1 MKTALLG
8 CKGTTLDLLNDIVSQ
23 ASVDLA
29 CVITLPESIATRNAV
44 AFYRGAELTS
54 YCQRHDIPIHR
65 VRSYNLMH
73 AEDVRYFDEAR
84 IELLLVLGWERLI
97 PNEIL
102 GTLGKFACGM
112 HGSPHGLPKG
122 RGRSPL
128 NWSLI
133 NGHSRFV
140 TYLFRYNQ
148 AVDAGDVIGFKV
160 FDINQFD
167 TIASLHAKNRI
178 AMHQLLRLYLPLIE
192 ADTVQMWHQ
201 PPDQP
206 TYYPKRTP
214 EDGAI
219 DWNQSTDEIYNLVRA
234 LSPPYP
240 PAFCLH
246 AETKVFV
253 TEAYPFD
260 PILFDNHI
268 EPGTVVDVSVALDQ
282 FVVKTGDG
290 SLLVSKHEP
299 SRTIDLKVGDRME
312 GIGYSS
318 TLRQIVSRYPAGVS
332 EAEKE
337 IQ

>member
-23 ASVDLA
+23 ASVDID
-29 CVITLPESIATRNAV
+29 CVITLPESIAKKNAV

-54 YCQRHDIPIHR
+54 YCQRNDIPMHS
-65 VRSYNLMH
+65 VRSYNLIH
-73 AEDVRYFDEAR
+73 AEDVRFFEEAR

-97 PNEIL
+97 PDDVL
-102 GTLGKFACGM
+102 GALGKFACGM
-112 HGSPHGLPKG
+112 HGSPYGLPRG

-133 NGHSRFV
+133 DGHSKFV

-148 AVDAGDVIGFKV
+148 AVDAGDIIGFKV
-160 FDINQFD
+160 FEVNPFD

-178 AMHQLLRLYLPLIE
+178 AMHQLLRTYIPLIE
-192 ADTVQMWHQ
+192 TGTVQPWPQ

-206 TYYPKRTP
+206 TYYPKRMP

-219 DWNQSTDEIYNLVRA
+219 DWNQTTDEIYNLVRA

-240 PAFCLH
+240 PAFCHH

-260 PILFDNHI
+260 PILFDNRI

-282 FVVKTGDG
+282 FVVKTADG
-290 SLLVSKHEP
+290 TLLVSKHSP
-299 SRTIDLKVGDRME
+299 SRTSDLKVGDRME
-312 GIGYSS
+312 GTDHAS
-318 TLRQIVSRYPAGVS
+318 TLRQIVSRYPVGVA
-332 EAEKE
+332 ETEKE

>member
-1 MKTALLG
+1 MKTVLLG

-23 ASVDLA
+23 ASVDIDR
-29 CVITLPESIATRNAV
+29 VITLPESIAKRNAV
-44 AFYRGAELTS
+44 AFYRGAELES
-54 YCQRHDIPIHR
+54 YCQEHEIPIHS

-73 AEDVRYFDEAR
+73 AEDIRFFQEAY
-84 IELLLVLGWERLI
+84 IDLLLVLGWERLI
-97 PNEIL
+97 PDEVL
-102 GTLGKFACGM
+102 GALGKFACGM
-112 HGSPHGLPKG
+112 HGSPFGLPRG

-133 NGHSRFV
+133 DGHSKFV

-160 FDINQFD
+160 FEINPFD

-178 AMHQLLRLYLPLIE
+178 AMHQLLRVYMPLIE
-192 ADTVQMWHQ
+192 ADTVQLWPQ
-201 PPDQP
+201 PPGQP

-214 EDGAI
+214 EDGSI
-219 DWNQSTDEIYNLVRA
+219 DWNQTTDEIYNLVRA

-240 PAFCLH
+240 PAFCH
-246 AETKVFV
+246 HGDTRVHV

-260 PILFDNHI
+260 TNLFDNSI
-268 EPGTVVDVSVALDQ
+268 EPGTVVDVSIALAQ

-290 SLLVSKHEP
+290 SLLVSKHDP
-299 SRTIDLKVGDRME
+299 SRTCDLKVGDRME
-312 GIGYSS
+312 GTDHAS
-318 TLRQIVSRYPAGVS
+318 TLRQIASRYPEGIA

>member
-23 ASVDLA
+23 ASIDIDQV
-29 CVITLPESIATRNAV
+29 VTLPESLAKRNGV

-54 YCQRHDIPIHR
+54 YCRAHEIPVHP
-65 VRSYNLMH
+65 VRSYNLKH
-73 AEDVRYFDEAR
+73 AEDVRFFEEAR

-97 PNEIL
+97 PDDVL
-102 GTLGKFACGM
+102 GALGKFACGM
-112 HGSPHGLPKG
+112 HGSPYGLPKG

-133 NGHSRFV
+133 KGHSKFV

-160 FDINQFD
+160 FEINPFD
-167 TIASLHAKNRI
+167 NIASLHAKNRI
-178 AMHQLLRLYLPLIE
+178 AMHQLLKVYLPMIE
-192 ADTVQMWHQ
+192 AGTVQPWPQ

-206 TYYPKRTP
+206 SYYPKRTP

-219 DWNQSTDEIYNLVRA
+219 DWSRTTDEIYNLVRA
-234 LSPPYP
+234 ISPPYP
-240 PAFCLH
+240 PAYSHH
-246 AETKVFV
+246 AETIVYV

-260 PILFDNHI
+260 QDLFDNHI

-290 SLLVSKHEP
+290 SLLVSQHDP
-299 SRTIDLKVGDRME
+299 SRSGDLKVGDHLE
-312 GIGYSS
+312 GTDHAG
-318 TLRQIVSRYPAGVS
+318 TLRQIMSRYPAGVADS
-332 EAEKE
+332 EKE